1 MILTNKGFD
10 NNSTYFEHNLD
21 SPSIPT
27 VFIHGVGLDQTMWL
41 PQKEYFQDNNVIFYD
56 LLNHGLSKK
65 GYKKLKFENF
75 IDQLIQLVDFLKIKK
90 FNLIGFSIGALIAQH
105 FTSQHYEKVNKLIII
120 ASIYKRS
127 EEQKE
132 KVKKYEDSRYKVTVT
147 MYHPVAAQT
156 DDTPNITADGTV
168 IKIKTASDYNY
179 VAVSRNMLKYYGGFL
194 NYGDY
199 IFLNAG
205 VKSGVY
211 QVRDTM
217 AAHWINRVDIL
228 ESPGTPPYKYN
239 NASMRRVSFAMDED
253 HSS

>member
-1 MILTNKGFD
+1 M
-10 NNSTYFEHNLD
+10 
-21 SPSIPT
+21 
-27 VFIHGVGLDQTMWL
+27 
-41 PQKEYFQDNNVIFYD
+41 QKEKAKTFAIFLLCVIFLSHSVEKKELVSD
-56 LLNHGLSKK
+56 LK
-65 GYKKLKFENF
+65 GEISFLENRLLA
-75 IDQLIQLVDFLKIKK
+75 IDSLTTRNTILQK
-90 FNLIGFSIGALIAQH
+90 NLLAL
-105 FTSQHYEKVNKLIII
+105 E
-120 ASIYKRS
+120 
-127 EEQKE
+127 E

-179 VAVSRNMLKYYGGFL
+179 VAVSRNMLKHYGGFL

-217 AAHWINRVDIL
+217 AAHWVNRVDIL